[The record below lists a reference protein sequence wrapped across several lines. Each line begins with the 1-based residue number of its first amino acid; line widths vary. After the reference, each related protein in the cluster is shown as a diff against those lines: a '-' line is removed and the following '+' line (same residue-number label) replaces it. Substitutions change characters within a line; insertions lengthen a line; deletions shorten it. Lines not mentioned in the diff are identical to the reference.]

1 MLALPLESAFMQS
14 TIRIGT
20 RGSPLAL
27 RQADEVRARL
37 MAAHGLKEGDFTTVI
52 IKTSGDKVVDR
63 PLADIGGKELFTRE
77 IEQALLDGRV
87 DLAVHSTKDMPT
99 ELPGGLAIAG
109 YLAREDVRDAFISPK
124 ARSLSELP
132 QGARVGTAS
141 LRRAAQA
148 LNLRPD
154 LEVVPFRGN
163 VQTRLRKLKEGQAD
177 ATFLALAGLNRLG
190 LAEHVTSV
198 IETGEMLPAVGQG
211 AICIETRRDHDA
223 VNALIAGIHHADTA
237 DCVACERAYLAA
249 LDGSCRTP
257 IAGLAEIV
265 GDEILFRGQVL
276 TPDGREEERIEAR
289 GPRAEAARIGHDAGT
304 ALKSRLR
311 PGFFA
316 ALAGP
321 QGPGGG

>member
-1 MLALPLESAFMQS
+1 MQS

-37 MAAHGLKEGDFTTVI
+37 MAAHGLKQGDFTTVV
-52 IKTSGDKVVDR
+52 IKTSGDRVLDR
-63 PLADIGGKELFTRE
+63 PLAEIGGKELFTRE
-77 IEQALLDGRV
+77 IEQALLEGRV

-109 YLAREDVRDAFISPK
+109 YLAREDARDAFISLK
-124 ARSLSELP
+124 AGSLSELP

-141 LRRAAQA
+141 PRRAAQA

-163 VQTRLRKLKEGQAD
+163 VETRLRKLEEGAAD
-177 ATFLALAGLNRLG
+177 ATFLALAGLKRLG
-190 LAEHVTSV
+190 LTAHVTSV
-198 IETGEMLPAVGQG
+198 VETAEMLPAIGQG
-211 AICIETRRDHDA
+211 AICVETRRDNEA
-223 VNALIAGIHHADTA
+223 VNALLAAIHHADTA
-237 DCVACERAYLAA
+237 DCVTCERAFLAA

-257 IAGLAEIV
+257 IAGLAEIAG
-265 GDEILFRGQVL
+265 GDIAFRGQVL
-276 TPDGREEERIEAR
+276 SPDGREDERIEAR

-316 ALAGP
+316 ALEGR
-321 QGPGGG
+321 QGPGDG